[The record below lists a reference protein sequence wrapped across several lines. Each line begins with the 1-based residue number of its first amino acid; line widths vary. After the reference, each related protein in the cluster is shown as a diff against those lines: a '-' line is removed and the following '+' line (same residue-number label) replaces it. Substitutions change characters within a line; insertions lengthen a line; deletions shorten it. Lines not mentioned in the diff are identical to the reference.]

1 MNPNRKKN
9 AIYSLVLV
17 IALVSV
23 WWYRNNNEKD
33 ASKQR
38 VEIVGETM
46 GTTYSIK
53 YLQNEGKN
61 YKPSVDSLLELFN
74 QSLSTYIPTS
84 EISQFNQNTVF
95 KFELPFFYPVL
106 KRSYEIYKDTDGAFD
121 PTVGPLVN
129 AWGFG
134 PVDGDMPAQET
145 IDSLLQYV
153 KFDSIYFDSI
163 SVCKLKRGIQLDF
176 SAIAK
181 GYGVD
186 VVVGFLKSK
195 GVENMMVEIGGEMV
209 CLGKNQEGRAWRIG
223 IDRPS
228 DGTAGR
234 PLQAVVALENRAL
247 ATSGNYRNYYEKDG
261 KKFSHTINPKTGY
274 PVEHTLLSAS
284 VVAHDCMTADAFATA
299 FMVLGLEGARH
310 ILEHHAELEAYLVY
324 SDDSGE
330 IHTFTSEGMKEF
342 IEE

>member
-23 WWYRNNNEKD
+23 WWYRNNVQEAGTNK
-33 ASKQR
+33 R
-38 VEIVGETM
+38 VEIFGETM

-53 YLQNEGKN
+53 YLQNEGEN
-61 YKPSVDSLLELFN
+61 YKTAVDSLLELFN

-84 EISQFNQNTVF
+84 ELSQFNEGTVF

-106 KRSYEIYKDTDGAFD
+106 KRSHEIYQETHGAFD

-134 PVDGDMPAQET
+134 PKNTEMPSKET
-145 IDSLLQYV
+145 IDSLMQFV
-153 KFDSIYFDSI
+153 KFDSLYFDSI
-163 SVCKLKRGIQLDF
+163 SVCKLMTGIQLDF

-186 VVVGFLKSK
+186 VVVDFMKSK
-195 GVENMMVEIGGEMV
+195 GVADMMVEIGGEMV
-209 CLGKNQEGRAWRIG
+209 CLGQNQEGKAWRIG

-228 DGTAGR
+228 DREVGR
-234 PLQAVVALENRAL
+234 PLQSVVTLENRAL

-274 PVEHTLLSAS
+274 PVEHSLLSAS
-284 VVAHDCMTADAFATA
+284 VFAHDCMTADAFATA
-299 FMVLGLEGARH
+299 FMVIGLEKAKEMLNVH
-310 ILEHHAELEAYLVY
+310 KDLEAYLVY
-324 SDDSGE
+324 SDENGE
-330 IHTFTSEGMKEF
+330 IKTFISEGMKEF